1 MGIRINT
8 NVSSLNTQRHLAKNS
23 SAFARSMEK
32 LSSGLRI
39 NRAGDDAAGLAI
51 SEGLKAD
58 IRALGQASRN
68 AADGISLVQTGEGAL
83 DEVSNILL
91 RMKELGEQ
99 SLNGTLSDTDRGYLN
114 SEYSSLTAEITRIS
128 SATEFNNV
136 KLLDGTGGSVNIQVG
151 IGTGASDSVAIDLS
165 TSRSGT
171 TLGVTTAIDTVSNAG
186 TAMGQIDAAI
196 ATVTSARSNFGAIQ
210 NRLESSIRN
219 IDMTGENL
227 SAANSRIRDVDIAK
241 ETSRMTSFQI
251 LQQAGVSMLAQANS
265 STGLAMALLR

>member
-8 NVSSLNTQRHLAKNS
+8 NVSSLNTQRHLANNS
-23 SAFARSMEK
+23 TQFSKSMEK

-58 IRALGQASRN
+58 IRALDQASRN

-91 RMKELGEQ
+91 RMKELAEQ
-99 SLNGTLSDTDRGYLN
+99 SMNGTLSDTDRGYLD
-114 SEYSSLTAEITRIS
+114 SEYTALSSEIDRI
-128 SATEFNNV
+128 AAGTEFNGV
-136 KLLDGTGGSVNIQVG
+136 TLLDGNLDVDIQVG
-151 IGTGASDSVAIDLS
+151 IGTGSSDSVNMAVSDNMNA
-165 TSRSGT
+165 SGI
-171 TLGVTTAIDTVSNAG
+171 GISSDIGDASAAG
-186 TAMGQIDAAI
+186 TAMGEIDDAI
-196 ATVTSARSNFGAIQ
+196 ATVTETRSAFGAVQ
-210 NRLESSIRN
+210 NRLESSIRA
-219 IDMTGENL
+219 IDMTAENL

-251 LQQAGVSMLAQANS
+251 LQQAGVSMLAQANM
-265 STGLAMALLR
+265 STGLAMALMG